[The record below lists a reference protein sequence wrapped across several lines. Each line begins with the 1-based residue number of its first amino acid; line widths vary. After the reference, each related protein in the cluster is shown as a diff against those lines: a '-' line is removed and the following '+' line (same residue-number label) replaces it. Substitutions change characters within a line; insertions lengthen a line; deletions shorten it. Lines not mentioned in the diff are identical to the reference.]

1 MTESLTPLERWKEL
15 AHRESRM
22 KRRLIGRDDMHAYA
36 WPLEAAQGDQALEIC
51 DHPADGRTFAL
62 IAGQALEAKDR
73 RPLFTGYVKKGMA
86 TQLRKLAH
94 RCR

>member
-1 MTESLTPLERWKEL
+1 VSKHSLKSKRRHPDAIRERFEVGLISLEYGD
-15 AHRESRM
+15 HRE
-22 KRRLIGRDDMHAYA
+22 
-36 WPLEAAQGDQALEIC
+36 
-51 DHPADGRTFAL
+51 DGRTFAL

-94 RCR
+94 RFDEMEKRL

>member
-1 MTESLTPLERWKEL
+1 VSKHSLK
-15 AHRESRM
+15 S
-22 KRRLIGRDDMHAYA
+22 KRRHPDAIRER
-36 WPLEAAQGDQALEIC
+36 LEVGHITFEIC
-51 DHPADGRTFAL
+51 DHPEDGRTFAL

-94 RCR
+94 RFDEMEEKL